1 MWSRGWLAEMTV
13 GVEMEAI
20 ESRGNLT
27 QVVVRDVW
35 GAGEEGGD
43 ERFAQGS
50 GQLRCDSVD
59 QREG

>member
-1 MWSRGWLAEMTV
+1 MTV
-13 GVEMEAI
+13 GVEMEVI

-27 QVVVRDVW
+27 QVVIRDMW

-50 GQLRCDSVD
+50 GQLRYDSVE

>member
-1 MWSRGWLAEMTV
+1 MTV
-13 GVEMEAI
+13 GVEMELI

-35 GAGEEGGD
+35 SAGEKGCD
-43 ERFAQGS
+43 EWFAQGS
-50 GQLRCDSVD
+50 GQLRYDSVE